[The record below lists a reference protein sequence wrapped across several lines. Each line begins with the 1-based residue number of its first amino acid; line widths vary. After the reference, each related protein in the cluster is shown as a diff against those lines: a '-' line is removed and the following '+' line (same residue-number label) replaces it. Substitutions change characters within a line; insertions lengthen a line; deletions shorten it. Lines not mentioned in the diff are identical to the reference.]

1 MADAVGNKAAHDYHL
16 DPPPI
21 DTGFFA
27 KGLGNTDWGMK
38 NRLSRIF
45 SPTSGN
51 TVMLA
56 FDHGYIMGATAGLE
70 RLDVTIAPLCG
81 HADVLMGTRGFS
93 FLWPMCMSAFIF
105 TGSMEFV
112 TVNLLVSAFNP
123 FVTFMLAVMLG
134 TRHLFYG
141 ISMLGR
147 FKNMG
152 AKKPYLIFSL
162 CDETFA
168 IDNGT
173 IIAADVDR
181 GWFYFFVGLLNQ
193 SSWVA
198 GATLGGLLGERIT
211 FNTSGLDFI
220 MTAMFAVIFVDQW
233 LTTKRKSH
241 MAALTGIAVPAICL
255 GVFGADNFM
264 IPSLVAMLVMF
275 ILLRPYL
282 DDLKIDKTDGENET
296 NNADKETNA

>member
-1 MADAVGNKAAHDYHL
+1 MRREAWERTEEGLIFNGADAEQERRHGQGVQNGIAAD
-16 DPPPI
+16 
-21 DTGFFA
+21 
-27 KGLGNTDWGMK
+27 
-38 NRLSRIF
+38 
-45 SPTSGN
+45 
-51 TVMLA
+51 V
-56 FDHGYIMGATAGLE
+56 AGLHQ
-70 RLDVTIAPLCG
+70 LFLLALSYG
-81 HADVLMGTRGFS
+81 VLMGTRGFS

-233 LTTKRKSH
+233 LTTKRK
-241 MAALTGIAVPAICL
+241 ATWPRLPA
-255 GVFGADNFM
+255 
-264 IPSLVAMLVMF
+264 
-275 ILLRPYL
+275 
-282 DDLKIDKTDGENET
+282 
-296 NNADKETNA
+296 